1 MTSLNNDE
9 LKRTLITKLFEKM
22 IEKDD
27 INTDEA
33 VLLMRA
39 LGRYAEE
46 HYEIP
51 PTIKKQMTKF
61 IETNEDTVTMIFN
74 SDIETIMAFLRQK
87 YINWESQETFESLAT
102 INEFYVAL
110 MGLWMIDEYDPTE
123 GKAWSLLTETTSY
136 VENNM
141 NRFTPSK
148 KMVSHFHNPS
158 SMNPIQ
164 DLWKAMK
171 GHPTISV

>member
-1 MTSLNNDE
+1 MTPLNNDE

-51 PTIKKQMTKF
+51 STIKNQMTRF
-61 IETNEDTVTMIFN
+61 IKTNEDIVTRIFN
-74 SDIETIMAFLRQK
+74 GDIEIIMGFLRQK

-102 INEFYVAL
+102 IHEFYVAL

-141 NRFTPSK
+141 NLFTPSK
-148 KMVSHFHNPS
+148 KMVNHFHNPS